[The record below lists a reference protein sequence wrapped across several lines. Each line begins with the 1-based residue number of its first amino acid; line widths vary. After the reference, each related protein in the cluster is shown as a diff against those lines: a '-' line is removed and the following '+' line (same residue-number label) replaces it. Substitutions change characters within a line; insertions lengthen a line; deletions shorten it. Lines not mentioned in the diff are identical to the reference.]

1 MAYLDIESSSIY
13 FEEHGKGKP
22 LVLIAGL
29 ASDSQSWLPVIDK
42 LSKYFRVIIFDS
54 RGLGC
59 SSKDNSDIS
68 VRAMADDC
76 IKLIRH
82 LKLSSVYLLGH
93 SMGGM
98 IAMDMAIR
106 YPGMV
111 DKLVLEATTPRMNN
125 RNAEL
130 LNDWVSYL
138 KTGMD
143 KSLWFKNIFYW
154 VFSSDFF
161 EDKEILAQAI
171 NMSVNYP
178 YPQSDESFENQV
190 KAISSFDCVSELNMI
205 QAQTLIIYGEEDILF
220 PPSETVKLF
229 KRIPGAQTITISK
242 VAHSIHMENPDEFM
256 ECVIGFCN

>member
-1 MAYLDIESSSIY
+1 MAILGIDSSSIY
-13 FEEHGKGKP
+13 YEEHGKGSP

-42 LSKYFRVIIFDS
+42 LSKYFRVIIFDA
-54 RGLGC
+54 RGLGR
-59 SSKDNSDIS
+59 SSKDNLDIS
-68 VRAMADDC
+68 IRSMADDC
-76 IKLIRH
+76 VKLMRH

-98 IAMDMAIR
+98 VAMDLAIR
-106 YPGMV
+106 YPEMV
-111 DKLVLEATTPRMNN
+111 DKLILEATTPRMNN

-143 KSLWFKNIFYW
+143 KFLWFKNIFYW

-161 EDKEILAQAI
+161 EDKEMLTQAI
-171 NMSVNYP
+171 NMSVDYP

-190 KAISSFDCVSELNMI
+190 KAISSFDCVSELNEI

-220 PPSETVKLF
+220 SPSETVKLF
-229 KRIPGAQTITISK
+229 ERIPEAQTITISK
-242 VAHSIHMENPDEFM
+242 VAHSIHMENPDDFM
-256 ECVIGFCN
+256 DCVIDFCN